1 MCTDLVQ
8 ADDLTVGLLDLP
20 QTGEE
25 VPETALSNNRVGR
38 KNAHT
43 VELGSG
49 LGVSGQMTP
58 NDLVFL
64 QATCWATE
72 SALSDGQ
79 NVRRHMFVLQLRD
92 HHDSVE
98 RIRDALMLLFKS
110 CSRFSSSFSPLRKVG
125 AGARSLQFRCGKNAY
140 PSAQKVS
147 IQLRRSILTGILTVM
162 FVGGVGSR

>member
-1 MCTDLVQ
+1 VPQWVCTDLVE

-20 QTGEE
+20 QAGEE

-43 VELGSG
+43 VELGSR
-49 LGVSGQMTP
+49 LGVSGQMAP

-79 NVRRHMFVLQLRD
+79 NVRRHLCVFHIVRD
-92 HHDSVE
+92 HHDSSE
-98 RIRDALMLLFKS
+98 RTR
-110 CSRFSSSFSPLRKVG
+110 G
-125 AGARSLQFRCGKNAY
+125 A
-140 PSAQKVS
+140 
-147 IQLRRSILTGILTVM
+147 
-162 FVGGVGSR
+162 

>member
-20 QTGEE
+20 QAGEE

-38 KNAHT
+38 KDAHT
-43 VELGSG
+43 VELGSR
-49 LGVSGQMTP
+49 LGVSGQMAP

-79 NVRRHMFVLQLRD
+79 YVRRHVYVFHVVRD
-92 HHDSVE
+92 HHYSAE
-98 RIRDALMLLFKS
+98 RKRDA
-110 CSRFSSSFSPLRKVG
+110 
-125 AGARSLQFRCGKNAY
+125 
-140 PSAQKVS
+140 
-147 IQLRRSILTGILTVM
+147 
-162 FVGGVGSR
+162 

>member
-25 VPETALSNNRVGR
+25 VPETALSNDRVGR
-38 KNAHT
+38 KDAHT
-43 VELGSG
+43 VELGSR
-49 LGVSGQMTP
+49 LGVSGQMAP

-79 NVRRHMFVLQLRD
+79 YVRRHVCMFHVVRD
-92 HHDSVE
+92 HHYSSE
-98 RIRDALMLLFKS
+98 RKRDA
-110 CSRFSSSFSPLRKVG
+110 
-125 AGARSLQFRCGKNAY
+125 
-140 PSAQKVS
+140 
-147 IQLRRSILTGILTVM
+147 
-162 FVGGVGSR
+162 

>member
-1 MCTDLVQ
+1 VCTDLVQ

-38 KNAHT
+38 KDAHT
-43 VELGSG
+43 VELGSR
-49 LGVSGQMTP
+49 LGVSGQMAP

-79 NVRRHMFVLQLRD
+79 NLRRHVCVFHVVRD
-92 HHDSVE
+92 HHHSAE
-98 RIRDALMLLFKS
+98 RKRDALDAPVQILLKNFHLFQPIAKS
-110 CSRFSSSFSPLRKVG
+110 RC
-125 AGARSLQFRCGKNAY
+125 RSALAADPAERECLPICA
-140 PSAQKVS
+140 
-147 IQLRRSILTGILTVM
+147 IC
-162 FVGGVGSR
+162 

>member
-1 MCTDLVQ
+1 VCTDLVQ

-20 QTGEE
+20 QAGEE

-98 RIRDALMLLFKS
+98 RMQDAWNAPVQVLLEIFLLFQPIAKS
-110 CSRFSSSFSPLRKVG
+110 RC
-125 AGARSLQFRCGKNAY
+125 RSALAADPVWRECLPICAEG
-140 PSAQKVS
+140 
-147 IQLRRSILTGILTVM
+147 
-162 FVGGVGSR
+162 